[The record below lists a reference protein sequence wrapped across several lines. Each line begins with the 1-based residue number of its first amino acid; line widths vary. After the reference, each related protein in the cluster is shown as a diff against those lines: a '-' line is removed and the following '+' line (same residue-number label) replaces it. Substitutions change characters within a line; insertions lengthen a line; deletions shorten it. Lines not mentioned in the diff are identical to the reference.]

1 MSTPPLAFEQQ
12 MNNNLEIKFKSMEI
26 FYFYIEEKRF
36 LLKLSY
42 NNEILCF
49 NVLEDKLLS
58 LKEYIL
64 YQNYAELKKIDK
76 FFFLFENIEE
86 IFNSLKRLISEK
98 NLTLLKEEDEI
109 KIQIKNSLTNKHFE
123 IKIPQKEKNSN
134 NKIDILFNCIIS
146 LNKTVNDLE
155 NQIKDIKN
163 ENINLKNKLN
173 ISNNNNKELEN
184 KFNE

>member
-64 YQNYAELKKIDK
+64 YQNYEELKKIDK
-76 FFFLFENIEE
+76 FFFY
-86 IFNSLKRLISEK
+86 LK
-98 NLTLLKEEDEI
+98 TLK
-109 KIQIKNSLTNKHFE
+109 KYS
-123 IKIPQKEKNSN
+123 
-134 NKIDILFNCIIS
+134 IL
-146 LNKTVNDLE
+146 
-155 NQIKDIKN
+155 
-163 ENINLKNKLN
+163 
-173 ISNNNNKELEN
+173 
-184 KFNE
+184 

>member
-58 LKEYIL
+58 LKEYNL
-64 YQNYAELKKIDK
+64 YQNYEELKKIDK
-76 FFFLFENIEE
+76 FFFY
-86 IFNSLKRLISEK
+86 LK
-98 NLTLLKEEDEI
+98 TLK
-109 KIQIKNSLTNKHFE
+109 KYS
-123 IKIPQKEKNSN
+123 
-134 NKIDILFNCIIS
+134 IL
-146 LNKTVNDLE
+146 
-155 NQIKDIKN
+155 
-163 ENINLKNKLN
+163 
-173 ISNNNNKELEN
+173 
-184 KFNE
+184 